1 VAETSTSTK
10 SPLQT
15 IHLPILLGSLAF
27 VFLEFALP
35 ISGRRLGASAVQIGG
50 LFSIW
55 ALAVAVIRPLVG
67 IGLDRFGRK
76 LFFVTASL
84 FFTASLV
91 VFGLAQGLLGLFG
104 GQLLRGLGSSMMWI
118 SAYTIA
124 TDISGSNSRGGAV
137 GRVDEAS
144 ARGQLYG
151 GIGGFVLFSLL
162 PENVSWYVIFGG
174 YTVLAALGA
183 YLGWKHVPETK
194 PREILVGAK
203 EKRLSKDLYKLM
215 AIVFVTAASRSM
227 IRPIFLIFLQD
238 RFAPSIFALVLAI
251 IPAGIVAGFLPSRLG
266 KLSDRFGRTGLMGVG
281 LLASGVLSF
290 FLPSLPSL
298 IWLALLW
305 TIETVGWS
313 VAAPA
318 EEAMVADLTGKRVRG
333 RGYGLYTLA
342 TSLGAFAG
350 PLMGGWVYDAIGEQ
364 VPFYLNGI
372 VLLCG
377 AILVPILLR
386 RPKSSPQPG

>member
-1 VAETSTSTK
+1 
-10 SPLQT
+10 
-15 IHLPILLGSLAF
+15 
-27 VFLEFALP
+27 
-35 ISGRRLGASAVQIGG
+35 
-50 LFSIW
+50 
-55 ALAVAVIRPLVG
+55 
-67 IGLDRFGRK
+67 
-76 LFFVTASL
+76 
-84 FFTASLV
+84 
-91 VFGLAQGLLGLFG
+91 
-104 GQLLRGLGSSMMWI
+104 
-118 SAYTIA
+118 
-124 TDISGSNSRGGAV
+124 
-137 GRVDEAS
+137 
-144 ARGQLYG
+144 
-151 GIGGFVLFSLL
+151 
-162 PENVSWYVIFGG
+162 
-174 YTVLAALGA
+174 
-183 YLGWKHVPETK
+183 
-194 PREILVGAK
+194 AK
-203 EKRLSKDLYKLM
+203 EKRLSKGLYKLM

-238 RFAPSIFALVLAI
+238 RFAPSIFELVLAI
-251 IPAGIVAGFLPSRLG
+251 IPAGLVAGFLPSRLG

-290 FLPSLPSL
+290 FLPSLPNL

-350 PLMGGWVYDAIGEQ
+350 PLMGGWVYDSIGEQ

-372 VLLCG
+372 VLLFG

-386 RPKSSPQPG
+386 RPKFSAQPG

>member
-1 VAETSTSTK
+1 
-10 SPLQT
+10 
-15 IHLPILLGSLAF
+15 LAF

-35 ISGRRLGASAVQIGG
+35 IFGRELDATAIQIGG

-55 ALAVAVIRPLVG
+55 ALAVAAIRPFVG

-76 LFFVTASL
+76 LFFVFASIC
-84 FFTASLV
+84 FAASMI
-91 VFGLAQGLLGLFG
+91 VFALAKDLWGLFG

-124 TDISGSNSRGGAV
+124 TDISGSNHRGGAV
-137 GRVDEAS
+137 GHVDEAS

-151 GIGGFVLFSLL
+151 GISGFVLFSLL
-162 PENVSWYVIFGG
+162 PEDISWPVIFGG
-174 YTVLAALGA
+174 YALMAALGV

-194 PREILVGAK
+194 PTEVLIGAQ
-203 EKRLSKDLYKLM
+203 EGRLSKDLYKLM
-215 AIVFVTAASRSM
+215 AIVFVTAASRTM
-227 IRPIFLIFLQD
+227 IRPIFLIFLLD
-238 RFAPSIFALVLAI
+238 RFQPSIIIMVLAI

-266 KLSDRFGRTGLMGVG
+266 KLSDRFGRTGLMGIG

-290 FLPSLPSL
+290 FLPLLPSL
-298 IWLALLW
+298 IWVSLLW

-342 TSLGAFAG
+342 TSLGAIAG

-364 VPFYLNGI
+364 VPFFLNGI

-386 RPKSSPQPG
+386 RPKSSAQPG